1 MKFDDPRR
9 NPFHN
14 PENRPSGWLL
24 VLIAVGVAVVVTLL
38 GWLMLYMQA
47 VFNTQPL
54 G

>member
-14 PENRPSGWLL
+14 PENRPAGWLL
-24 VLIAVGVAVVVTLL
+24 VLIAVGVSVVVTLL
-38 GWLMLYMQA
+38 GWLLLYVQA